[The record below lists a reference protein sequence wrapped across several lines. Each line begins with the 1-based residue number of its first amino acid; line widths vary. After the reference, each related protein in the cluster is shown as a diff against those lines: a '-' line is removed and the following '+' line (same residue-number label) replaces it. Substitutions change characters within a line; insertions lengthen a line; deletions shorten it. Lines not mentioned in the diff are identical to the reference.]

1 MKDLALVVRG
11 GWDIHRP
18 VEATDAFVPFLRDAG
33 FAVEIADDL
42 AVYRDEALLR
52 RTTLIVQ
59 CWTGDGRPSSMR
71 GERGLGSTGTGD
83 SDLTDEQFAGLDRAV
98 RAGTGFAGW
107 HGGIVAAFP
116 RRDYQWLT
124 GGWFVCHPGDFTPHT
139 LTVTRDHA
147 ITQGISTVELD
158 TERYW
163 VFTDAHNDVLATITF
178 PAEQPWG
185 AEVTHPAAWTR
196 RWGDGRV
203 FVSTVGHSPEDLAI
217 PEIRTIT
224 ERGLLWAAH
233 RL

>member
-1 MKDLALVVRG
+1 MVRG

-42 AVYRDEALLR
+42 EVYRDEALLR

-59 CWTGDGRPSSMR
+59 CWTE
-71 GERGLGSTGTGD
+71 GELTG
-83 SDLTDEQFAGLDRAV
+83 EQFAGLDRAV

-124 GGWFVCHPGDFTPHT
+124 GGWFVCHPGDFTRHT
-139 LTVTRDHA
+139 LTVTGDHP
-147 ITQGISTVELD
+147 ITDGASTVELD

-163 VFTDAHNDVLATITF
+163 VLADAHNDVLATITF
-178 PAEQPWG
+178 PAEPPWN
-185 AEVTHPAAWTR
+185 AEVTHPAVWTR
-196 RWGDGRV
+196 QWGSGRV
-203 FVSTVGHSPEDLAI
+203 FVSTVGHALDDLAI
-217 PEIRTIT
+217 PEIRRIT
-224 ERGLLWAAH
+224 ERGLLWAAG
-233 RL
+233 RPLS